1 MHTAI
6 KKFSEKS
13 AQEMQRIF
21 SESADLKSLMR
32 SAANKELTDAEKE
45 ELGTFEMVITTEAVD
60 RYGDSIK
67 LDGWNLKNYMN
78 NPVVLWGHDYWKLP
92 VGVTTEL
99 EVKDG
104 KLIARGYFAS
114 AEMNPEAQYVRRL
127 YDAGLMR
134 ASSVGLLVLKREG
147 NDIVEAELLEWSF
160 VTVPA
165 NPEALTLAAD
175 SLDMA
180 PKAVLAKGFLT
191 REVSEEDEDDEEED
205 DGASAESEVEDDI
218 DEVDESGDT
227 SDESGD
233 EQDSEDDDTIDD
245 ETETLTDDQKNLIE
259 SAAQEVRDAIGDAVT
274 SAFTKI
280 LSGQTAEKRQS
291 NAGDLSKAKEVINID
306 SKGAESNEDQQKRY
320 GYLQGDVSLR
330 NAMKTINTL
339 TRKALEKTNSK

>member
-13 AQEMQRIF
+13 AQEMRRIF
-21 SESADLKSLMR
+21 SESAEVKSLLR
-32 SAANKELTDAEKE
+32 SVAKKELTDAEKE
-45 ELGTFEMVITTEAVD
+45 EYGTFEMVITTEAVD

-67 LDGWNLKNYMN
+67 IDGWNLENYIA
-78 NPVVLWGHDYWKLP
+78 NPVVLIGHDYWKLP
-92 VGVTTEL
+92 VGITTEL

-104 KLIARGYFAS
+104 KIIARGYFAS

-175 SLDMA
+175 TLDMA
-180 PKAVLAKGFLT
+180 PKAVIAKGFMA
-191 REVSEEDEDDEEED
+191 REVAEEEDEVEKSEKSED
-205 DGASAESEVEDDI
+205 ADAEESEETPPEASEEI
-218 DEVDESGDT
+218 EAG
-227 SDESGD
+227 
-233 EQDSEDDDTIDD
+233 EQESEDDDTIDD
-245 ETETLTDDQKNLIE
+245 ETETPTDDQKILIE
-259 SAAQEVRDAIGDAVT
+259 SVVKEVREAIGEAVT
-274 SAFTKI
+274 SAFSKLLTGDAEEK
-280 LSGQTAEKRQS
+280 GEKRLS

-306 SKGAESNEDQQKRY
+306 SKGAESDEDQKQRY
-320 GYLQGDVSLR
+320 GYLESDVDFR
-330 NAMKTINTL
+330 KVIKTINTV